1 MTTTTDSRQNPPIT
15 GDPHLESALKQL
27 QEAARC
33 YNRAVGSYNT
43 HLDNHQE
50 RRDLHDVPFRVPI
63 SACDAFPAAKFG
75 ERAALETLLEHLL
88 DQAHLDSQLRRH
100 PRAYP
105 IHVEAVEHLE
115 LARDDL
121 VTALEDALRRIDA
134 TADS

>member
-1 MTTTTDSRQNPPIT
+1 MTTTTDNRQPTPVA
-15 GDPHLESALKQL
+15 GDPHLESALQQV
-27 QEAARC
+27 QETARC

-43 HLDNHQE
+43 HLDNHRE
-50 RRDLHDVPFRVPI
+50 RRDLHDVPFRVPV
-63 SACDAFPAAKFG
+63 SAHDTFPAAARG

-88 DQAHLDSQLRRH
+88 DQTHLDSQLRRH

-105 IHVEAVEHLE
+105 IHVEAVEQLE

-134 TADS
+134 TAGP